1 MIGRLESKS
10 KDMSFFRIKPGETPE
25 SLFANL
31 GIYTLITAMNPEN
44 GTLSIRSE
52 THSVKKKTISLA
64 QQGANTDPKIIKTRG
79 EEALTAYFDE
89 YWSGGL
95 VEGE

>member
-1 MIGRLESKS
+1 
-10 KDMSFFRIKPGETPE
+10 
-25 SLFANL
+25 
-31 GIYTLITAMNPEN
+31 MNPEN

-52 THSVKKKTISLA
+52 THSVKKKTISLWG
-64 QQGANTDPKIIKTRG
+64 QSANTDPKIIKTRG
-79 EEALTAYFDE
+79 EEALTDYFDE